1 MTNQSTQTYSY
12 FNAKAVEW
20 QEKAATDSYHAIR
33 DRQRAAL
40 TTLSKLNP
48 ESKVLDVGCGTGQL
62 SIEVSHRGH
71 QAIGIDFAE
80 EMIEIARK
88 NNLEAGGSAEFVNA
102 SIFDFQPELR
112 FNLISAQGFI
122 EYISESDLI
131 RFLEFLHQFT
141 HKGGAIAIGS
151 RNRLFNLVT
160 FNDFSRMEYDLGQVT
175 TLFDEA
181 ILLSNCPTHSALVS
195 KLRTM
200 KSELAMPKQHPG
212 TGIDINTRFQFTPGE
227 LTRKIEEYGFSV
239 TAIYPV
245 NYHSFPP
252 AACQN
257 PKLQE
262 IRKSLASTVSEN
274 FQGEHRLLP
283 FSSSFVIEAFRK

>member
-48 ESKVLDVGCGTGQL
+48 ESKVLDVGCGTGQFL
-62 SIEVSHRGH
+62 IEVSQRGH

-80 EMIEIARK
+80 EMIEIAKK
-88 NNLEAGGSAEFVNA
+88 NNLELGGSAEFVNA
-102 SIFDFQPELR
+102 SIFDFQPGHTY
-112 FNLISAQGFI
+112 NLISAQGFI
-122 EYISESDLI
+122 EYISESDLTWFFQ
-131 RFLEFLHQFT
+131 FLRKFT
-141 HKGGAIAIGS
+141 HKGDAIAIGS

-175 TLFDEA
+175 ALFDEA
-181 ILLSNCPTHSALVS
+181 ILLSNFPTQSAMVS
-195 KLRTM
+195 ELRTM
-200 KSELAMPKQHPG
+200 KSSLVMPKQHPG
-212 TGIDINTRFQFTPGE
+212 TGIGVKTRFQFTPGE
-227 LTRKIEEYGFSV
+227 LTRKIEEYEFAV

-245 NYHSFPP
+245 NFHSFSP

-262 IRKSLASTVSEN
+262 IRKSVASTVSEN